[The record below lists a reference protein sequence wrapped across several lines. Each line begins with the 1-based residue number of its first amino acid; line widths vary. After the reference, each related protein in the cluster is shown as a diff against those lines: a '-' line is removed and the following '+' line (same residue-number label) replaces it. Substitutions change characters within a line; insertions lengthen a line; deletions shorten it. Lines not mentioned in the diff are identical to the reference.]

1 MLPAEVYPA
10 GLRARGYAI
19 ANIFSM
25 AVGFATQY
33 SALPMYRTMHGWV
46 WIFFACCMLFAF
58 LIVFFFYPETKGVRS
73 LPTLKLRTSELT
85 LNHQITLEEVEVVF
99 GSGAGAV
106 VKNAL
111 GRRASVTS
119 GGVVPAESPTEDE
132 ATGTFKG
139 VPKATR
145 RLVKLPTST

>member
-19 ANIFSM
+19 ANVFSM

-46 WIFFACCMLFAF
+46 WIFFAGCMLFAF
-58 LIVFFFYPETKGVRS
+58 LIIFFFYPETKGVSPVSTMS
-73 LPTLKLRTSELT
+73 LRISELT

-106 VKNAL
+106 VKQAL
-111 GRRASVTS
+111 GRRASTTHDSVDA
-119 GGVVPAESPTEDE
+119 AESPTEE
-132 ATGTFKG
+132 GNVATLDK

-145 RLVKLPTST
+145 RLLN